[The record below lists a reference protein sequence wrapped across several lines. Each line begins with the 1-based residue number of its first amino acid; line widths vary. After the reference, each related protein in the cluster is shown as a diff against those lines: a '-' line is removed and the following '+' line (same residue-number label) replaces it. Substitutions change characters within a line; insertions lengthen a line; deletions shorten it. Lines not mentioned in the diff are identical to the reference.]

1 MDPVLLSRLQF
12 ALTVGFHF
20 LFPPTTLA
28 LTLFILIFETR
39 HVRHGREV
47 DRQIS
52 SFLVR
57 ILGLVFVLGTA
68 TGVVMEF
75 AFGNN
80 WAQYSRLVGDIFG
93 PPLAA
98 EAILAFFLES
108 VFLGLLVFGR
118 ARLSRRAYLVSA
130 WMVAVGAHLSGLW
143 IIAANS
149 WMQTPAGF
157 RLVGDRAVLTDFVAA
172 TFNHSTLIRTLHTI
186 LASWITGALL
196 IVAIA
201 AWYRRKGRHAEHAR
215 ALLGSALAVLLLASL
230 VQLGT
235 GHVHSVQVAKTQ
247 PAKMAAFE
255 ALWQTRP
262 GAPLTLFAIPRP
274 DRERNSFYVGLPRA
288 LSLLVFGDA
297 NATVTGLDR
306 IAPPDRPPLLLTFFS
321 YRLMVLL
328 GCLFVVLAGAS
339 LTWGLWRKVPF
350 PPCWLRLLTLAAP
363 LGYVACEAGWVA
375 AEVGRQPW
383 AVYGILRTR
392 DAISRTVPAWQ
403 VLASLIAF
411 TLLYALLLWVFLR
424 ILLRIVRQGPEAPE
438 RAGY

>member
-1 MDPVLLSRLQF
+1 MF
-12 ALTVGFHF
+12 
-20 LFPPTTLA
+20 TTNGSPF
-28 LTLFILIFETR
+28 TGTIRT
-39 HVRHGREV
+39 
-47 DRQIS
+47 IS
-52 SFLVR
+52 CR
-57 ILGLVFVLGTA
+57 
-68 TGVVMEF
+68 
-75 AFGNN
+75 
-80 WAQYSRLVGDIFG
+80 
-93 PPLAA
+93 P
-98 EAILAFFLES
+98 
-108 VFLGLLVFGR
+108 R
-118 ARLSRRAYLVSA
+118 ARLNTRRGVLSHPISRSPTTMSSTSFVRPSA
-130 WMVAVGAHLSGLW
+130 NMIGVPFAWQPVA
-143 IIAANS
+143 
-149 WMQTPAGF
+149 
-157 RLVGDRAVLTDFVAA
+157 
-172 TFNHSTLIRTLHTI
+172 ST
-186 LASWITGALL
+186 ASWRL
-196 IVAIA
+196 
-201 AWYRRKGRHAEHAR
+201 Y
-215 ALLGSALAVLLLASL
+215 S
-230 VQLGT
+230 
-235 GHVHSVQVAKTQ
+235 TQ